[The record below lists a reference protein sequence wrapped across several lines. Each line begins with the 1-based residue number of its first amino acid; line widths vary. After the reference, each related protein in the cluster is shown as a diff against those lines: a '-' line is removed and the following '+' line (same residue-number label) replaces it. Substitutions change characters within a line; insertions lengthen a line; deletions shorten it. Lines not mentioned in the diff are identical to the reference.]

1 MARSCLSVGTRDS
14 CARRCSSPSDLRK
27 LSLRM
32 KARRALER
40 RRLGIAV
47 AASAAAGA
55 YTLASRYAD
64 RQRRPLKGC
73 DISTVPAA
81 ISSLHANG
89 VGVVDGVV
97 DASLIRQLKA
107 TTVFKD
113 MPTRSAGE
121 DVRRA
126 GSLSPGWRA
135 SALGRYHRREET
147 FDESDVKV
155 FERVEAKLWPL
166 VKAFFEED
174 KEVGMK
180 GIYRSEMQILNAVPG
195 SKDQTWHSDN
205 RSRGLSIIVPLVDF
219 TPENGATQLLLG
231 SHNKSWPRVV
241 QQGAQV
247 VHAPVGAV
255 AAYDSRTYHRG
266 LGNQTGEGRP
276 ALIFCYDR
284 EWSPPPGCGAN
295 GSLANANL
303 AHLLNMVSTGWSA
316 VVGS

>member
-1 MARSCLSVGTRDS
+1 
-14 CARRCSSPSDLRK
+14 
-27 LSLRM
+27 
-32 KARRALER
+32 
-40 RRLGIAV
+40 
-47 AASAAAGA
+47 
-55 YTLASRYAD
+55 
-64 RQRRPLKGC
+64 
-73 DISTVPAA
+73 
-81 ISSLHANG
+81 LHANG

-195 SKDQTWHSDN
+195 SKDQT
-205 RSRGLSIIVPLVDF
+205 
-219 TPENGATQLLLG
+219 
-231 SHNKSWPRVV
+231 
-241 QQGAQV
+241 
-247 VHAPVGAV
+247 
-255 AAYDSRTYHRG
+255 
-266 LGNQTGEGRP
+266 
-276 ALIFCYDR
+276 
-284 EWSPPPGCGAN
+284 
-295 GSLANANL
+295 
-303 AHLLNMVSTGWSA
+303 
-316 VVGS
+316 